1 MATKREVLR
10 SLFEKYVK
18 GTRSEAV
25 ITDKTVFFCH
35 LTNEVSKVLDVAE
48 SSVYAR
54 TIPLKHMYDKR
65 PAEEFDFIVDHIHKV
80 VKYPDDIYKN
90 KSPKRGTFC
99 FVKSIQDEKYLCSLE
114 IMEKNE
120 GKIMIVTAFR
130 IRKDNYLD
138 SYDLLWSWR
147 GDNPSS

>member
-10 SLFEKYVK
+10 NLFEQYVK
-18 GTRSEAV
+18 GTQNGAV
-25 ITDKTVFFCH
+25 VIDKTVFFCH
-35 LTNEVSKVLDVAE
+35 LTNQVNKVLGIKE
-48 SSVYAR
+48 SVVYVR
-54 TIPLKHMYDKR
+54 TIPIKHIYDKR
-65 PAEEFDFIVDHIHKV
+65 PAEEFDFIVDYIHKV
-80 VKYPDDIYKN
+80 VKYPDHIYKN

-114 IMEKNE
+114 IIEENE
-120 GKIMIVTAFR
+120 RKIMIVTAFR

-147 GDNPSS
+147 NGESSS